1 MSITFKLLKR
11 NDPVIMDLYSKAYNL
26 WREILNGYEGDSTKL
41 AKDLG
46 NKQLQF
52 ERIIQ
57 ESNKY
62 DRWDGQ
68 EIMVFSGLSFYLD
81 QESEENERLAQ
92 SISEA
97 FEMSYCSLEVKG
109 LAKRISKLFYLGL

>member
-11 NDPVIMDLYSKAYNL
+11 NDPDIMNFYSKAYEL
-26 WREILNGYEGDSTKL
+26 WREILDGYNGDSTKL
-41 AKDLG
+41 AEVLG

-52 ERIIQ
+52 EWIVQ
-57 ESNKY
+57 DNTQY

-81 QESEENERLAQ
+81 DETQENERLAK
-92 SISEA
+92 SVSEA

-109 LAKRISKLFYLGL
+109 LAKRVSKLFYLGI